1 MSEQTASDD
10 RAKEREAWHAEQEA
24 KIQIFQ
30 YKNQF
35 TKPEDFGRGKAMVK
49 LGRSDILRGSVQ
61 VVREG
66 GETNLHYHTKIDS
79 LWMVLKGR
87 ARFYGPGEVVM
98 GEFGPH
104 EGVLIPRGARY
115 WFESTGEEDLELLQV
130 SAFSEAGA
138 EKSGRTDASP
148 RKRPRDATLHYQAY
162 S

>member
-24 KIQIFQ
+24 KIQTFR
-30 YKNQF
+30 YTNQF

-87 ARFYGPGEVVM
+87 ARFYGPDDVVM

-115 WFESTGEEDLELLQV
+115 WFESAGEEDLELLQV
-130 SAFSEAGA
+130 SAFSEVGA

-148 RKRPRDATLHYQAY
+148 RKRPRDATTHYQAY